1 MNART
6 FSGAVFEVTSSE
18 RVAPDSTRTWV
29 ATKRVVAHL
38 RSTPEARAALVREA
52 GFLALASHPAVPRLL
67 EVGNDAD
74 GPFIVE
80 EWAFGLTL
88 ETVSARSSGPLP
100 FHFAA
105 HLTASVAS
113 AIRDLHAARDAVGT
127 LDLVHGDPSPANVIL
142 APDGR
147 VRLIDFGESRFRGV
161 EAPLIG
167 GAGTPPFSA
176 PELCRGE
183 VGVSRETDVYA
194 VGALAI
200 RLFAGEPLGV
210 ETTDAARLV
219 AIAERGIGL
228 DVLRSA
234 RLPPKL
240 VEALAELVAFRR
252 EDRQTSFD
260 HLLDALDPLA

>member
-6 FSGAVFEVTSSE
+6 LSGAVFEVTSGE
-18 RVAPDSTRTWV
+18 RVAPDATRTWV
-29 ATKRVVAHL
+29 AIKRVVGHL

-52 GFLALASHPAVPRLL
+52 GFLALANHAAVPRLL
-67 EVGNDAD
+67 EVGNDLE

-80 EWAFGLTL
+80 EWVCGLTV
-88 ETVSARSSGPLP
+88 ETVLARSEGRLP

-113 AIRDLHAARDAVGT
+113 TLRDLHAARDAGGA
-127 LDLVHGDPSPANVIL
+127 LDLVHGDPSPSNVIV
-142 APDGR
+142 AADGR
-147 VRLIDFGESRFRGV
+147 VRLVDFGESRFRGV
-161 EAPLIG
+161 AAPLTG
-167 GAGTPPFSA
+167 CAGTPPFSA

-183 VGVSRETDVYA
+183 VDVSRETDVYA

-200 RLFAGEPLGV
+200 RLFAGVPPGI
-210 ETTDAARLV
+210 DASDAGRLL
-219 AIAERGIGL
+219 AIAERGLGL
-228 DVLRSA
+228 AVLRSA

-260 HLLDALDPLA
+260 HLLEALDPLD